1 MTATVHGELR
11 RLRTTRSTW
20 VLLGVA
26 LVLTL
31 ATAALML
38 GGVGFVDMPPRGSTE
53 LRDAVLGAVGPAL
66 FPLLVLG
73 VLAVTGEYHHRT
85 ATSTFLVTPDR
96 RKVIAAKAASS
107 AVVAAVATVVMLAVA
122 FGAGIF
128 TDAFAATMD
137 GDLARV
143 VVRTLLASMLW
154 AMLGVGIG
162 SVVHNQTIA
171 VVVPL
176 LWFLVVEMLLR
187 AYGLIWLQP
196 WLPGGATSAISG
208 ARFPGSLPVWAAFL
222 VLLGYAVALILA
234 GTHATVR
241 SDVT

>member
-31 ATAALML
+31 ATATAML
-38 GGVGFVDMPPRGSTE
+38 GDVGFVEMPPRGSTE

-73 VLAVTGEYHHRT
+73 VLAVTGEFHHHT
-85 ATSTFLVTPDR
+85 VTSTFLVTPNR
-96 RKVIAAKAASS
+96 RKVIAAKAFAS
-107 AVVAAVATVVMLAVA
+107 ATVAAVATVVLLAVA
-122 FGAGIF
+122 FGAGLL
-128 TDAFAATMD
+128 TGAFAATVD

-143 VVRTLLASMLW
+143 VLTTVLVSVLW
-154 AMLGVGIG
+154 ITLGVGVG

-176 LWFLVVEMLLR
+176 LWFLMVEMLLR

-208 ARFPGSLPVWAAFL
+208 ARFPGSLPVWAASL
-222 VLLGYAVALILA
+222 VLLGYAMALILA
-234 GTHATVR
+234 GTRATVR
-241 SDVT
+241 TDVT